1 METDKILKY
10 APAIIRLLQG
20 AIHYDDKDIWENLL
34 SNQTSIEEYFEKIGI
49 RVIINE
55 NDGYAFIEQKRFEE
69 ENNIN
74 LPRLTRK
81 IPLSY
86 DVTLLCVLLREKLL
100 QYDTG
105 GSYSLRPIVTKED
118 IYELLLQ
125 FFKERT
131 DEKKQRRKFD
141 TVINKVIELGFLRPL
156 ENPGKEEYEIRAI
169 IKAIIKAEKLNE
181 IKQRLQKHA
190 EDIHAEKSI

>member
-10 APAIIRLLQG
+10 APAVIKLLQG
-20 AIHYDDKDIWENLL
+20 AVYYDDKDIWENLL
-34 SNQTSIEEYFEKIGI
+34 SNSTSIEEYFEKIGI

-55 NDGYAFIEQKRFEE
+55 SDGYAFIEQKRFEE

-105 GSYSLRPIVTKED
+105 SSYSLRPIISKED
-118 IYELLLQ
+118 IYEMLSQ

-141 TVINKVIELGFLRPL
+141 TIINKVIELGFLRPL
-156 ENPGKEEYEIRAI
+156 ENSGKEEYEIRAI
-169 IKAIIKAEKLNE
+169 LKARIKAETLNE
-181 IKQRLQKHA
+181 IKQMLQRHA
-190 EDIHAEKSI
+190 EDIRAEKSI

>member
-1 METDKILKY
+1 MEIDKISKY
-10 APAIIRLLQG
+10 APAVIKLLQG
-20 AIHYDDKDIWENLL
+20 AVCYDDKDIWENLL
-34 SNQTSIEEYFEKIGI
+34 SNRTSIEEYFEKIGI

-55 NDGYAFIEQKRFEE
+55 SDGYAFLEQKKFEE

-74 LPRLTRK
+74 LPKLTRK

-100 QYDTG
+100 QHDTG
-105 GSYSLRPIVTKED
+105 SGYSLRPIVAKED
-118 IYELLLQ
+118 LYEMLQQ

-141 TVINKVIELGFLRPL
+141 TIITRVIELGFLRPL
-156 ENPGKEEYEIRAI
+156 ENPGKDEYEIRTI
-169 IKAIIKAEKLNE
+169 IKARVTAEKLIE
-181 IKQRLQKHA
+181 IKQSLQKHA
-190 EDIHAEKSI
+190 EDINAEKSS

>member
-1 METDKILKY
+1 METDKISKY
-10 APAIIRLLQG
+10 APAVIKLLQG
-20 AIHYDDKDIWENLL
+20 AVHHDDKDIWENLL
-34 SNQTSIEEYFEKIGI
+34 SNRTSIEEYYEKIGI

-55 NDGYAFIEQKRFEE
+55 SDGYAFIEQKRFEE

-105 GSYSLRPIVTKED
+105 GSYSLRPIVSKED
-118 IYELLLQ
+118 IYEMLLQ

-131 DEKKQRRKFD
+131 DEKKQRKKFD
-141 TVINKVIELGFLRPL
+141 TIINRVIELGFLKPL
-156 ENPGKEEYEIRAI
+156 ENSGKEEYEIRAI
-169 IKAIIKAEKLNE
+169 IKARIKAEKLNE
-181 IKQRLQKHA
+181 IKQRLHKHA

>member
-10 APAIIRLLQG
+10 APAVIKLLQG
-20 AIHYDDKDIWENLL
+20 AVHYDDKDIWENLM

-49 RVIINE
+49 RVITNE
-55 NDGYAFIEQKRFEE
+55 SDGYAFIEQKRFEE

-105 GSYSLRPIVTKED
+105 GSYSLRPIVTIED
-118 IYELLLQ
+118 IYEMLLQ

-141 TVINKVIELGFLRPL
+141 TIINKVIELGFLRPL
-156 ENPGKEEYEIRAI
+156 ENPGKVEYEIRAI
-169 IKAIIKAEKLNE
+169 IKARIKAEKLNE

>member
-10 APAIIRLLQG
+10 APAVIKLLQG
-20 AIHYDDKDIWENLL
+20 AVNYDDKDIWENLL
-34 SNQTSIEEYFEKIGI
+34 SNRTSIEEYFEKIGI
-49 RVIINE
+49 KVIINE
-55 NDGYAFIEQKRFEE
+55 TDGYAFIVQKKFEE
-69 ENNIN
+69 EDNIN

-100 QYDTG
+100 QYDAG

-118 IYELLLQ
+118 IYEMLLQ

-141 TVINKVIELGFLRPL
+141 TIISRVIELGFLRPL
-156 ENPGKEEYEIRAI
+156 ENPGKEEYEIRTI
-169 IKAIIKAEKLNE
+169 IKARITAETLNDIKRK
-181 IKQRLQKHA
+181 LQKHA